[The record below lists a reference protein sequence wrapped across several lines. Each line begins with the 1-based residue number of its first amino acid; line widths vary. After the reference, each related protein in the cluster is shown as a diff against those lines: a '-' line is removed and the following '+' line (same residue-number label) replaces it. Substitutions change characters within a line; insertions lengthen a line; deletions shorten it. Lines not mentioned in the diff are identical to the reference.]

1 MTRATLLSL
10 LAAALLVGACASQQP
25 KTPTVNLA
33 GYPQAFKDGYADGC
47 ATARAL
53 VGTRKDESR
62 FKSDTQYAQG
72 WRDGHDA
79 CGKR

>member
-1 MTRATLLSL
+1 MTRTILPSL
-10 LAAALLVGACASQQP
+10 LAAALLLGACASQQP

-53 VGTRKDESR
+53 VGSRKDEAR
-62 FKSDTQYAQG
+62 FKSDSQYAQG

-79 CGKR
+79 CTRR

>member
-1 MTRATLLSL
+1 MTRIFAIS
-10 LAAALLVGACASQQP
+10 LAAALLLGACVNQQP
-25 KTPTVNLA
+25 KTPNVNLA

-47 ATARAL
+47 ATARAAI
-53 VGTRKDESR
+53 GSRRDEAR
-62 FKSDTQYAQG
+62 FKADAQYAQG

>member
-1 MTRATLLSL
+1 MTRIAAIVI
-10 LAAALLVGACASQQP
+10 AAALLGACASQQP
-25 KTPTVNLA
+25 ATPAVNLA

-53 VGTRKDESR
+53 VGSRKDEAR
-62 FKSDTQYAQG
+62 YKSDAQYAQG

-79 CGKR
+79 CGRR